1 MQMNKPVVKVYEAL
15 KWASS
20 FLMDN
25 NRDANAGELLL
36 QHYLKQTRSQLLANL
51 HDELSPE
58 DLEQFKAGVTQHI
71 KGRPIQYIMGSEE
84 FYGRTFLVNEEVL
97 IPRPETEELIY
108 HTVRK
113 LPSIFKGNQ
122 KLYLADIGTGSGA
135 IAITMKLEEPGLEV
149 TATDIADPSL
159 EVARKNA
166 ELLGADVQFIQG
178 DLLLPF
184 IQGKR
189 KVDILLSNPPYIPN
203 DDEKMMSTVVTD
215 HEPHRALF
223 AGADGLDFYRR
234 FMEQLPQVLQVPG
247 LIGFEVGVGQ
257 GKAVAELLK
266 ETFVHAEVSI
276 ENDINGKDRMVFAIL
291 K

>member
-1 MQMNKPVVKVYEAL
+1 MNKPVVKVYEAL

-20 FLMDN
+20 FLMEN
-25 NRDANAGELLL
+25 ERDANAGELLL

-51 HDELSPE
+51 HDELSAE
-58 DLEQFKAGVTQHI
+58 KLEQFKAGVTQHV
-71 KGRPIQYIMGSEE
+71 KGKPIQYIMGCEE
-84 FYGRTFLVNEEVL
+84 FYGRTFFVNEEVL

-108 HTVRK
+108 HTVQK
-113 LPSIFKGNQ
+113 LPGIFRGDQ
-122 KLYLADIGTGSGA
+122 KLYMADIGTGSGA
-135 IAITMKLEEPGLEV
+135 IAITMKLEVPSLEI
-149 TATDIADPSL
+149 TATDIAAPSL

-166 ELLGADVQFIQG
+166 ESLEADVQFIQG

-184 IQGKR
+184 IQGNR

-203 DDEKMMSTVVTD
+203 EDEKMMSAVVTD

-223 AGADGLDFYRR
+223 AGVDGLDFYRR

-247 LIGFEVGVGQ
+247 LIGFEVGAGQ
-257 GKAVAELLK
+257 GKAVAGLLK
-266 ETFVHAEVSI
+266 ETFIHAEVSI
-276 ENDINGKDRMVFAIL
+276 ENDINGKDRMVFAVL

>member
-1 MQMNKPVVKVYEAL
+1 MNKPVVKVYEAL

-25 NRDANAGELLL
+25 DRDANAGELLL

-51 HDELSPE
+51 HDELSTE
-58 DLEQFKAGVTQHI
+58 DFELFKEGVTQHV
-71 KGRPIQYIMGSEE
+71 KGKPIQYIMGSEE

-113 LPSIFKGNQ
+113 LPSIFKGDQ
-122 KLYLADIGTGSGA
+122 KLYMADIGTGSGA

-149 TATDIADPSL
+149 TATDIAAPSL

-166 ELLGADVQFIQG
+166 ELLEADVQFLQG

-184 IQGKR
+184 IQGNK
-189 KVDILLSNPPYIPN
+189 KLDILLSNPPYIPN
-203 DDEKMMSTVVTD
+203 EDEKMMSMVVTE

-223 AGADGLDFYRR
+223 AGTDGLDFYRR

-257 GKAVAELLK
+257 GKAVAGLLK
-266 ETFVHAEVSI
+266 ETFVQAEVSI
-276 ENDINGKDRMVFAIL
+276 ENDINGKDRMVFAVL
-291 K
+291 S

>member
-1 MQMNKPVVKVYEAL
+1 MNEPVVKVYEAL

-20 FLMDN
+20 FLMEN
-25 NRDANAGELLL
+25 ERDANAGELLL

-51 HDELSPE
+51 HDELSAE
-58 DLEQFKAGVTQHI
+58 KLEQFKAGVTQHV
-71 KGRPIQYIMGSEE
+71 KGKPIQYIMGTEE
-84 FYGRTFLVNEEVL
+84 FYGRTFHVNEEVL

-113 LPSIFKGNQ
+113 FPDIFGKDQ
-122 KLYLADIGTGSGA
+122 KLHMADIGTGSGA
-135 IAITMKLEEPGLEV
+135 IAITMKLEVPSLEV
-149 TATDIADPSL
+149 TATDIAAPSL

-166 ELLGADVQFIQG
+166 ESLEADVQFIQG

-184 IQGKR
+184 IQRNR
-189 KVDILLSNPPYIPN
+189 KVDILLSNPPYIP
-203 DDEKMMSTVVTD
+203 DEDEKMMSAVVTD

-223 AGADGLDFYRR
+223 AGVDGLDFYRR

-257 GKAVAELLK
+257 GKAVAALLK
-266 ETFVHAEVSI
+266 ETFRRAEVSI
-276 ENDINGKDRMVFAIL
+276 ENDINGKDRMVFAVL

>member
-1 MQMNKPVVKVYEAL
+1 MNEPVVKVYEAL

-20 FLMDN
+20 FLMEN
-25 NRDANAGELLL
+25 ERDANAGELLL

-51 HDELSPE
+51 HDELSAE
-58 DLEQFKAGVTQHI
+58 KLEQFKAGVTQHV
-71 KGRPIQYIMGSEE
+71 KGKPIQYIMGCEE
-84 FYGRTFLVNEEVL
+84 FYGRTFLVSEEVL

-113 LPSIFKGNQ
+113 LPGIFRGDQ
-122 KLYLADIGTGSGA
+122 KLYMADIGTGSGA
-135 IAITMKLEEPGLEV
+135 IAITMKLEEPSLEV
-149 TATDIADPSL
+149 TATDIAAPSL

-166 ELLGADVQFIQG
+166 ESLEADVQFIQG

-184 IQGKR
+184 IQRNR

-203 DDEKMMSTVVTD
+203 EDEKMMSVVVTD

-223 AGADGLDFYRR
+223 AGVDGLDFYRR

-247 LIGFEVGVGQ
+247 LIGFEVGAGQ
-257 GKAVAELLK
+257 GKAVAGLLK
-266 ETFVHAEVSI
+266 ETFIHAEVSV
-276 ENDINGKDRMVFAIL
+276 ENDINGKDRMVFAVL